1 MFVEDFADGLSTW
14 DQDAINVTDF
24 GFDNRQVNYDG
35 AGVYVAV
42 FGYGLAGFWRQYFRR
57 NGLQKNMRLPL
68 AAAAGSWVSFVPA
81 KQMGARSK
89 MHGTHVTSTILGYNL
104 GGVPVNGA
112 APMATVIP
120 VKVLN
125 QNGSAGLRFARG
137 ITYVAD
143 LKSPARWQIT
153 L

>member
-1 MFVEDFADGLSTW
+1 MALAFMWLFLDTGLLDSGGNTS
-14 DQDAINVTDF
+14 AGTDCRRIC
-24 GFDNRQVNYDG
+24 DC
-35 AGVYVAV
+35 
-42 FGYGLAGFWRQYFRR
+42 LWRRR
-57 NGLQKNMRLPL
+57 REV
-68 AAAAGSWVSFVPA
+68 GSVSSQPN
-81 KQMGARSK
+81 KWEHDHP
-89 MHGTHVTSTILGYNL
+89 HGTHVTSTILGYNL